1 MTDAFDR
8 VDRELAS
15 WLDGEPTRAPDR
27 LLEHALD
34 ETRRQRQRP
43 AVVAAVL
50 GAPTFG
56 GRATDLSSLRVA
68 ALLALLLAS
77 FLVVAILA
85 AGAMRQDRVVV
96 LPSQSVP
103 TPTPSPRPTPNATPT
118 VVAADTPRTRRF
130 GDLSVTVPSRW
141 TIGSGGVYLAV
152 YPPGSMN
159 GIPFTTF
166 RIDHVS
172 LGSTFVLN
180 LGQQAQTRSLSGATF
195 EALVASIESQLALT
209 PGAAAPSVLDGH
221 RMVRWGTPQASVVN
235 PLVWIAIIE
244 DGDAVYLVQLHY
256 LLDAPV
262 NRDVIQTFLDGL
274 HVVS

>member
-27 LLEHALD
+27 LLEHALY
-34 ETRRQRQRP
+34 ETRRRRQRP
-43 AVVAAVL
+43 GVVAAVL

-77 FLVVAILA
+77 LLVVAILA

-96 LPSQSVP
+96 LPSQAAP
-103 TPTPSPRPTPNATPT
+103 TPTASPRPTPNATPT
-118 VVAADTPRTRRF
+118 VVAVGSPRTQRF
-130 GDLSVTVPSRW
+130 RDLSVTVPSGW
-141 TIGSGGVYLAV
+141 TIGSGAVYLAV

-159 GIPFTTF
+159 GIPFATF
-166 RIDHVS
+166 RVDHVS

-180 LGQQAQTRSLSGATF
+180 LGQQAKTRSVSGATF
-195 EALVASIESQLALT
+195 EALVASIESQLALST
-209 PGAAAPSVLDGH
+209 TSAAPSVLDGH
-221 RMVRWGTPQASVVN
+221 RMIHWFVPQASYVN
-235 PLVWIAIIE
+235 PLVWIAVID
-244 DGDAVYLVQLHY
+244 DGDAVYLLQLHY
-256 LLDAPV
+256 FLDAPV
-262 NRDVIQTFLDGL
+262 NSDVVDTFLAGL